1 MGNNVTVTRG
11 EEKFEF
17 ENIVMHQIG
26 NGAVQIVQRDGNQ
39 TVINRFDEVYITL
52 DAESRA
58 QFEMDLATMEAQSQG
73 QLPVEDEEF
82 DEPQEAVEEEEL
94 EEEASEDDAPTI
106 Q

>member
-52 DAESRA
+52 DEESRA
-58 QFEMDLATMEAQSQG
+58 QFEMDLAQMEG
-73 QLPVEDEEF
+73 QNAPADEDGEV
-82 DEPQEAVEEEEL
+82 VEETE
-94 EEEASEDDAPTI
+94 PTV

>member
-52 DAESRA
+52 DPESRA
-58 QFEMDLATMEAQSQG
+58 QFEMDLAQMEAQNAPADEG
-73 QLPVEDEEF
+73 EVTVDEDGEV
-82 DEPQEAVEEEEL
+82 VEETE
-94 EEEASEDDAPTI
+94 PTV